1 MFKIKFIIS
10 LFLSIILALPSSAET
25 IEQALGENN
34 YLLATNTEKGDAYVN
49 SYQRTYNP
57 SINRWGTKTGTMPN
71 GDAIITLDSWTIA
84 DVLGNNYYL
93 LAYNS
98 DRGNCYA
105 CNNKTYTPGTNQ
117 VGTITGYTSDGR
129 PIINVEG
136 TVYVRTETYTTQTP
150 VYSNPVQSSTVAS
163 PSSTQPQVGEEMVY
177 IMPDTGEK
185 YHVQPHGNYNSYQQI
200 PLSRAKMLGY
210 DPCEKCYG

>member
-1 MFKIKFIIS
+1 MSKIKFVLI
-10 LFLSIILALPSSAET
+10 LFLSIVLALPSSAET

-49 SYQRTYNP
+49 SYERTYNP

-105 CNNKTYTPGTNQ
+105 ANNKTYTPGSNQ

-129 PIINVEG
+129 PIIKVEG
-136 TVYVRTETYTTQTP
+136 TVYVRTDTYVIRTTTYYNAEPQTTSRAP
-150 VYSNPVQSSTVAS
+150 VENDFYVWIY
-163 PSSTQPQVGEEMVY
+163 PSYGERYHSHQGCKSGDDKMVL
-177 IMPDTGEK
+177 
-185 YHVQPHGNYNSYQQI
+185 YNSI
-200 PLSRAKMLGY
+200 KGTRF
-210 DPCEKCYG
+210 DTPCEDCW

>member
-1 MFKIKFIIS
+1 MLKIKFIIS

-136 TVYVRTETYTTQTP
+136 TVYVKEVPVTTSTVSQSTPTRTAQ
-150 VYSNPVQSSTVAS
+150 PVQQAQSA
-163 PSSTQPQVGEEMVY
+163 PSSGELVWIY
-177 IMPDTGEK
+177 PAHGEK
-185 YHVQPHGNYNSYQQI
+185 YHITPHSNGDPRQVDISYAI
-200 PLSRAKMLGY
+200 SHGY
-210 DPCEKCYG
+210 KPCEQCYG